1 MNQTISVEENQSQ
14 RTDEDTELV
23 IAAQQNPAGF
33 ERLYL
38 KWLKPVYRYFYFRL
52 GNIKDVEDLTSQVFL
67 QVYKDL
73 PRYRSRGAFSAWL
86 FSIAHA
92 RLVDYYRKDSR
103 KAAREIVIEKLEISS
118 TSAEL
123 PAQAVQ
129 KNEIEQLFSLLN
141 GLSEKE
147 QTLIRLRFMAELSY
161 REIGQILHCKEDTA
175 RKSTSRLLN
184 RLKKQ
189 LENDHE

>member
-1 MNQTISVEENQSQ
+1 MNQTISEERNQCQ
-14 RTDEDTELV
+14 RADEDTELV
-23 IAAQQNPAGF
+23 IAAQQNPARF
-33 ERLYL
+33 ESLYL

-52 GNIKDVEDLTSQVFL
+52 GNIKDAEDLTSQVFL

-103 KAAREIVIEKLEISS
+103 MAAREIAIEKLEIPSNS
-118 TSAEL
+118 TGL
-123 PAQAVQ
+123 LTQAVQ
-129 KNEIEQLFSLLN
+129 KNENEQLFSLLN
-141 GLSEKE
+141 SLSEKE

-175 RKSTSRLLN
+175 RKSVSRLLN

-189 LENDHE
+189 LESDHD